1 VLKNFVTAQATKRF
15 FVASALVCRGEDE
28 DEGLPIFCAISFDP
42 NPPLTLM
49 KGEATRAAFSAYYLC
64 ERHGRINEYCG
75 RNPFENLF
83 ARQTRF
89 DLIN

>member
-1 VLKNFVTAQATKRF
+1 MKMRGCQSSARF
-15 FVASALVCRGEDE
+15 PSTLT
-28 DEGLPIFCAISFDP
+28 L
-42 NPPLTLM
+42 PLTLM

-64 ERHGRINEYCG
+64 ERYGRINQYCR